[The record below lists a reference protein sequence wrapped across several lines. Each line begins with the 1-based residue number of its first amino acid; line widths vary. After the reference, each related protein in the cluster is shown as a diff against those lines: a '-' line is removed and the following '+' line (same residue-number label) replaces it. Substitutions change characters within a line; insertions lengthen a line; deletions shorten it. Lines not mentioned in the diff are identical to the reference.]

1 MQFYKKRWFLL
12 SLHLLLF
19 GISFIPSPISIALVY
34 VWRIGVVLSAINLF
48 LSSVFLS
55 SRFFLIY
62 SLIIILSI
70 SSFFIPILFYFAQGS
85 LILFLAIA
93 LTDIIILYNR
103 SLNLKAER
111 ILPRLFSMGDFNPIK
126 IKISNSFNL
135 GLKIKLI
142 DEIPDQFQKRDFS
155 MKLFIKS
162 KSTETI
168 VYELR
173 PTSRGIYQFHNI
185 NIFIQSPI
193 GLISRKIVEKASSS
207 IPVYPSVIQMKK
219 YELIALSRLT
229 TFPGV
234 KKIRKLGNSYE
245 FEQIREYVKGD
256 DYRSINWKA
265 TSRKNSLMVNQ
276 YEDERSQQIVMV
288 IDKGRSMKMPFEG
301 LSLMDYAI
309 NTSLAISNIAL
320 KKYDKV
326 GLLSFSDKIGSTV
339 KPESGSKQ
347 LRLIIERLYKETERN
362 NEANFELLYQ
372 ASKQFLKRRSLMF
385 LFTNFESFSSM
396 QRVLP
401 ILRRINKHHLLVVI
415 FFENTEIKDFAN
427 KEAGNTEEIYNKTIA
442 MKFVEEKQL
451 IVQELRQY
459 GIQTI
464 LSRPED
470 LSINSVN
477 KYLELKAK
485 RMI

>member
-1 MQFYKKRWFLL
+1 
-12 SLHLLLF
+12 
-19 GISFIPSPISIALVY
+19 
-34 VWRIGVVLSAINLF
+34 
-48 LSSVFLS
+48 
-55 SRFFLIY
+55 
-62 SLIIILSI
+62 
-70 SSFFIPILFYFAQGS
+70 
-85 LILFLAIA
+85 
-93 LTDIIILYNR
+93 
-103 SLNLKAER
+103 
-111 ILPRLFSMGDFNPIK
+111 MGDFNPIK
-126 IKISNSFNL
+126 IKISNNFNL

-142 DEIPDQFQKRDFS
+142 DEIPDQFQKRDFLV
-155 MKLFIKS
+155 KFFIKS
-162 KSTETI
+162 TSTETI

-276 YEDERSQQIVMV
+276 YEDERSQQVVMV

-347 LRLIIERLYKETERN
+347 LRLIIERLYKEIERN